1 MVLTTGSAVPLG
13 AAMNLRT
20 DHAVTAGVPE
30 IPSKTPRR
38 IRRPSGEPPPLPR
51 HLQTS
56 GVGWLLAATVLV
68 GAALLVFGRGVR
80 GVAVWVSI
88 TDDAVASWLQN
99 LGAPGSLDVYRVLAW
114 PSSWAFL
121 DAVGP

>member
-1 MVLTTGSAVPLG
+1 MVLTTGERSRVG
-13 AAMNLRT
+13 AAMNLPT
-20 DHAVTAGVPE
+20 DHAAPVGVRKT
-30 IPSKTPRR
+30 PSETPRR

-80 GVAVWVSI
+80 DVALGVSI
-88 TDDAVASWLQN
+88 TDDAVARWVQD
-99 LGAPGSLDVYRVLAW
+99 LGAPGSLDVYRV
-114 PSSWAFL
+114 
-121 DAVGP
+121 